1 MPYVVLMPA
10 YVDRVLGGGAHTMG
24 FMLSAAGVGAVCA
37 TAYLAWRSS
46 TLGLAGLIAGA
57 SLTAGAA
64 LAVFA
69 LSGNFWLSAVCMVA
83 VGGGVILTGASANTV
98 LQSIVDDEMR
108 GRVASFYTMA
118 FIGVSPLGA
127 LALGAAAEVAGI
139 QAVFAAAGAGCVVA
153 ALVFMRRLPRLRAAI
168 AADRPGL
175 PLP

>member
-1 MPYVVLMPA
+1 
-10 YVDRVLGGGAHTMG
+10 
-24 FMLSAAGVGAVCA
+24 
-37 TAYLAWRSS
+37 
-46 TLGLAGLIAGA
+46 
-57 SLTAGAA
+57 
-64 LAVFA
+64 
-69 LSGNFWLSAVCMVA
+69 
-83 VGGGVILTGASANTV
+83 VILTGASANTV

-139 QAVFAAAGAGCVVA
+139 QMVFAAAGAGCVVA
-153 ALVFMRRLPRLRAAI
+153 ALVFMRRLPALRAAI